1 MTRSKWRLG
10 LAWLL
15 ATIVGALAM
24 IAYSKAAF
32 DREIGVVPSLVG
44 AGALGAVILIVFRLM
59 SR

>member
-10 LAWLL
+10 LAWLIGTIGGAF
-15 ATIVGALAM
+15 ATI
-24 IAYSKAAF
+24 AYNKAAF
-32 DREIGVVPSLVG
+32 DKEIGVIPSVLG